1 MSCEGT
7 CFEINLPEC
16 FETIKVKG
24 ELTPATEYFMSI
36 TDKHGR
42 EYNDYITTDADGS
55 FIIDSADDIFPARLF
70 NAMAGAFTLRV
81 WKDYPYYSDA
91 DPFTF
96 CGNEYDAILMRFVKC
111 NSTLSNNQIE
121 IVCTST

>member
-24 ELTPATEYFMSI
+24 GLTPNTEYFMVI
-36 TDKHGR
+36 TDHLG
-42 EYNDYITTDADGS
+42 NDYSDFITTDANGH
-55 FIIDSADDIFPARLF
+55 FIIDSADSLFPERLF
-70 NAMAGAFTLRV
+70 NSMAGAFMLRV
-81 WKDYPYYSDA
+81 WTDYPYYADP

-96 CGNEYDAILMRFVKC
+96 CGNQYDAVLMRFGKC
-111 NSTLSNNQIE
+111 ASTISHQQIE
-121 IVCTST
+121 IVCTSI